1 MVFYFSNHY
10 SGFPDSAGASMW
22 STKDGRRN
30 WEKEFVNV
38 FVNPFWKVNI
48 LCLKATTKREQT

>member
-1 MVFYFSNHY
+1 MSHQAT
-10 SGFPDSAGASMW
+10 GFPDSGGASMW

-48 LCLKATTKREQT
+48 SCLKGTFKREQT